1 MSLFDS
7 LIGTIAPHICI
18 KCRSEGKLLCD
29 SCVQSIL
36 PVVSRCYRCR
46 KLTVTSQTCSSCRKT
61 SKIYRLQVGMAYD
74 NDAKVLI
81 AKLKYDGAQS
91 AAVEMAKL
99 LSQRSIFSDESIIV
113 PVPTATSRVRRR
125 GYDQARLIARGLAK
139 QHQLPYL
146 DCLVRSGQ
154 THQIGANRHK
164 RLKQLNDSYRLKAI
178 NSVAD
183 MHIVLVDDVSTTGA
197 TLEAAAICL
206 KQAGAKRVEAV
217 VFAQA

>member
-1 MSLFDS
+1 
-7 LIGTIAPHICI
+7 
-18 KCRSEGKLLCD
+18 
-29 SCVQSIL
+29 
-36 PVVSRCYRCR
+36 
-46 KLTVTSQTCSSCRKT
+46 
-61 SKIYRLQVGMAYD
+61 MAYD

-125 GYDQARLIARGLAK
+125 GYDQAKLIARGLAK
-139 QHQLPYL
+139 QNRLPYL
-146 DCLVRSGQ
+146 DCLRRIGQ

-164 RLKQLNDSYRLKAI
+164 RLKQLNNSYRLKAI
-178 NSVAD
+178 NSVVD

-206 KQAGAKRVEAV
+206 IQASAKRVEAI